1 MPSTYISLC
10 NQVLRRLNEVEVAE
24 GAFDSVTGVQ
34 ALVKDAVKAAVAKIN
49 QAEFEWPF
57 NAAEETDTLVVG
69 QEEYSWPSFYKIAD
83 FNSFQIQE
91 DTDLGVSFTT
101 LKHIDRDEW
110 YKNHRDADH
119 SSGTTGRTVP
129 RFIFATHGNGYGVS
143 PSPDKA
149 YTLKFRYY
157 QNYSDITAADDV
169 TRIPDSYDTVL
180 VDGALYHLY
189 MFKDNLEASQA
200 SFIAFEKGIKDL
212 QTLYIN
218 NYEYIRDTRIHRQSA
233 PFFIDKMPNNFRHI
247 GLIQLILPNAKIIDA
262 RRHPMACCFSGFKQ
276 LFASGQEFSYS
287 LTDIGRYYQDY
298 MRLMNHWHEVL
309 PGKVLTVHHEAVVF
323 NLEQQVRRILD
334 FCALE
339 FDPACLN
346 FHQTERSVRTP
357 SSEQVRQPIYQSGL
371 EAWMNFEPWLEPLKA
386 AIGDE
391 ILTGY
396 PDFTPSI

>member
-1 MPSTYISLC
+1 MPSSYISLC

-69 QEEYSWPSFYKIAD
+69 QEEYTWPSFYKIAD
-83 FNSFQIQE
+83 WNSFQIQE
-91 DTDLGVSFTT
+91 DTAQGVSFTT

-110 YKNHRDADH
+110 YKNHRDNDYA
-119 SSGTTGRTVP
+119 SGTDGISVP
-129 RFIFATHGNGYGVS
+129 RFVFSSHGNGYGVS

-218 NYEYIRDTRIHRQSA
+218 NYEYIRDTRV
-233 PFFIDKMPNNFRHI
+233 
-247 GLIQLILPNAKIIDA
+247 
-262 RRHPMACCFSGFKQ
+262 
-276 LFASGQEFSYS
+276 
-287 LTDIGRYYQDY
+287 RY
-298 MRLMNHWHEVL
+298 
-309 PGKVLTVHHEAVVF
+309 
-323 NLEQQVRRILD
+323 
-334 FCALE
+334 
-339 FDPACLN
+339 
-346 FHQTERSVRTP
+346 
-357 SSEQVRQPIYQSGL
+357 
-371 EAWMNFEPWLEPLKA
+371 
-386 AIGDE
+386 
-391 ILTGY
+391 
-396 PDFTPSI
+396 

>member
-83 FNSFQIQE
+83 WNSFQIQE
-91 DTDLGVSFTT
+91 DTALGVSYTT
-101 LKHIDRDEW
+101 LKYIERDEW
-110 YKNHRDADH
+110 YKNHRDNDY
-119 SSGTTGRTVP
+119 SSGTDGISVP
-129 RFIFATHGNGYGVS
+129 RFVFPSHGNGYGVS

-157 QNYSDITAADDV
+157 QNYSDISAADDV

-200 SFIAFEKGIKDL
+200 SFMAFEKGIKDL

-218 NYEYIRDTRIHRQSA
+218 NYEYVRDTRV
-233 PFFIDKMPNNFRHI
+233 K
-247 GLIQLILPNAKIIDA
+247 
-262 RRHPMACCFSGFKQ
+262 
-276 LFASGQEFSYS
+276 Y
-287 LTDIGRYYQDY
+287 
-298 MRLMNHWHEVL
+298 
-309 PGKVLTVHHEAVVF
+309 
-323 NLEQQVRRILD
+323 
-334 FCALE
+334 
-339 FDPACLN
+339 
-346 FHQTERSVRTP
+346 
-357 SSEQVRQPIYQSGL
+357 
-371 EAWMNFEPWLEPLKA
+371 
-386 AIGDE
+386 
-391 ILTGY
+391 
-396 PDFTPSI
+396 

>member
-83 FNSFQIQE
+83 WNSFQIQE
-91 DTDLGVSFTT
+91 DTALGVSFTT
-101 LKHIDRDEW
+101 LKYIERDEW
-110 YKNHRDADH
+110 YKNHRDNDY
-119 SSGTTGRTVP
+119 SSGSDGISVP
-129 RFIFATHGNGYGVS
+129 RYIFPSHGNGYGVS

-189 MFKDNLEASQA
+189 MFKDNLESSQA
-200 SFIAFEKGIKDL
+200 SFMAFEQGIKDL

-218 NYEYIRDTRIHRQSA
+218 NYEYIRDTRV
-233 PFFIDKMPNNFRHI
+233 K
-247 GLIQLILPNAKIIDA
+247 
-262 RRHPMACCFSGFKQ
+262 
-276 LFASGQEFSYS
+276 Y
-287 LTDIGRYYQDY
+287 
-298 MRLMNHWHEVL
+298 
-309 PGKVLTVHHEAVVF
+309 
-323 NLEQQVRRILD
+323 
-334 FCALE
+334 
-339 FDPACLN
+339 
-346 FHQTERSVRTP
+346 
-357 SSEQVRQPIYQSGL
+357 
-371 EAWMNFEPWLEPLKA
+371 
-386 AIGDE
+386 
-391 ILTGY
+391 
-396 PDFTPSI
+396 

>member
-83 FNSFQIQE
+83 WNSFQIQE
-91 DTDLGVSFTT
+91 DTAQGVSYTT
-101 LKHIDRDEW
+101 LKYIERDEW
-110 YKNHRDADH
+110 YKNHRDNDY
-119 SSGTTGRTVP
+119 SSGTDGISVP
-129 RFIFATHGNGYGVS
+129 RFVFPSHGNGYGVS

-157 QNYSDITAADDV
+157 QNYSDISAADDV

-189 MFKDNLEASQA
+189 MFKDNLESSQA
-200 SFIAFEKGIKDL
+200 SFMAFEKGIKDL

-218 NYEYIRDTRIHRQSA
+218 NYEYIRDTRV
-233 PFFIDKMPNNFRHI
+233 K
-247 GLIQLILPNAKIIDA
+247 
-262 RRHPMACCFSGFKQ
+262 
-276 LFASGQEFSYS
+276 Y
-287 LTDIGRYYQDY
+287 
-298 MRLMNHWHEVL
+298 
-309 PGKVLTVHHEAVVF
+309 
-323 NLEQQVRRILD
+323 
-334 FCALE
+334 
-339 FDPACLN
+339 
-346 FHQTERSVRTP
+346 
-357 SSEQVRQPIYQSGL
+357 
-371 EAWMNFEPWLEPLKA
+371 
-386 AIGDE
+386 
-391 ILTGY
+391 
-396 PDFTPSI
+396 